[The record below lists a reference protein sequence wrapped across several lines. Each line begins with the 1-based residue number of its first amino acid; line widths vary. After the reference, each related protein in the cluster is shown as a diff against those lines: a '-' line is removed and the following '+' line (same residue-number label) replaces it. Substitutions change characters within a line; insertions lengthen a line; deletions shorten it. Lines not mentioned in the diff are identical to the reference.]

1 MKCQRKCQAY
11 CGPLLIPRIEYVQ
24 IEKTGAV
31 FELSSIDTV
40 QLSKKWRWMD
50 KSKLV
55 ATRPGLDMRC
65 TMLYPTGKCRVYAD
79 RPLVCRIWGLI
90 DDPEMRCPYGCV
102 PERWLTDKEVR
113 SLMELIMRIQ

>member
-1 MKCQRKCQAY
+1 MECQRKCQAY
-11 CGPLLIPRIEYVQ
+11 CGPLLIPRVEYVQ

-31 FELSSIDTV
+31 FELSGIATV
-40 QLSKKWRWMD
+40 ELSKKWKWMD

-55 ATRPGLDMRC
+55 QTQAGPELRC

-79 RPLVCRIWGLI
+79 RPLVCRFWGLI
-90 DDPEMRCPYGCV
+90 DDPEMRCPFGCV

-113 SLMELIMRIQ
+113 SLVQRILEI